1 MGDNMTEAVKLR
13 NWLQEHTLLLDG
25 AMGTYYASLCKE
37 ETAVSEYANKT
48 NPDLIKRIHK
58 EYIVS
63 GANLIKT
70 NTFALGQLQADMTD
84 EQQKELLVKACQI
97 AKEAIAE
104 VYEEE
109 RTEPV
114 FLAADFGPIPQ
125 YTDRTEEEI
134 LLQYKKMCDWFLE
147 EGLTIFWFETF
158 AETTLL
164 KQVVDYIRTKYA
176 DVWIAVGFCL
186 NKNGYTMLGKRAD
199 RLFAEWEQNGQVD
212 AVGFNCGIGSGHMK
226 KIVENLPCCENLPLF
241 IAPNVGYPKLAGNAM
256 AFLNN
261 VEYFAD
267 NMASLAKAGV
277 SILGACCG
285 STPEYIRCMAEKLGT
300 VKKAVTEDVIKTVQE
315 NRINIEEAGQG
326 KDVIEDVLEGE
337 KQIVVCN
344 VQNEETTEKEQTII
358 TESIVV
364 EEYKKTESKSVNMQ
378 FTLNKC
384 KQKDSKEAEEI
395 NTSGKVQQISFAEK
409 LRFHQKVIAVELD
422 PPYDADIHKIM
433 DCGKRLLPCGIDVI
447 TFADSPMGRSRID
460 SVLMAAKMKHEL
472 GVDVMPHICCRDKNM
487 VAMRSMLL
495 GAHIHDIRN
504 LLLVTGDPIP
514 ADCRKTTTSV
524 FDYNSIRLMQYV
536 RELNTE
542 HFEADPFIYGGALN
556 YAGVNVEAIVKRMQQ
571 KMEAGASYFMTQ
583 PIFAKE
589 DRERVALLKEKTGAT
604 ILCGIMPPVSYKNAI
619 FVKNEIAGIRIPDE
633 IVARYDA
640 GMSKEEAEWVG
651 VELAKE
657 LMQDMDDFADGY
669 YFMLPFNRVSMVE
682 KLFVI

>member
-1 MGDNMTEAVKLR
+1 MTEAQCLR

-58 EYIVS
+58 EYIAA

-70 NTFALGQLQADMTD
+70 NTFALGQLQPDMTE
-84 EQQKELLVKACQI
+84 EQQKELLVQACRI
-97 AKEAIAE
+97 AKAAIAE
-104 VYEEE
+104 VYEEG
-109 RTEPV
+109 RKEPV

-134 LLQYKKMCDWFLE
+134 LLQYKKLCDWFLE
-147 EGLTIFWFETF
+147 EGLTVFWFETF

-164 KQVVDYIRTKYA
+164 KQVVDYIRQNCA
-176 DVWIAVGFCL
+176 DAWIAVGFCL

-226 KIVENLPCCENLPLF
+226 KIVENLPFCEKLPLF
-241 IAPNVGYPKLAGNAM
+241 IAPNVGYPKLSGNAM

-267 NMASLAKAGV
+267 NMASLAKSGIT
-277 SILGACCG
+277 ILGACCG
-285 STPEYIRCMAEKLGT
+285 STPAYIRCMAEKLGEAKDI
-300 VKKAVTEDVIKTVQE
+300 VFEENIESAQKRKIGVIEEIIQEKAVSEDVAE
-315 NRINIEEAGQG
+315 S
-326 KDVIEDVLEGE
+326 E
-337 KQIVVCN
+337 KQYILCN
-344 VQNEETTEKEQTII
+344 RKTETMSEKEQTEVIQQAVI
-358 TESIVV
+358 TESILT
-364 EEYKKTESKSVNMQ
+364 KESKIEENKNTD
-378 FTLNKC
+378 TL
-384 KQKDSKEAEEI
+384 
-395 NTSGKVQQISFAEK
+395 SFAEK
-409 LRFHQKVIAVELD
+409 LQAGKKVIAVELD
-422 PPYDADIHKIM
+422 PPYDADIRKIM
-433 DCGKRLLPCGIDVI
+433 DCGKRLQPCGVDVI

-460 SVLMAAKMKHEL
+460 SVLMAAKIKQEL

-487 VAMRSMLL
+487 IAMRSMLL
-495 GAHIHDIRN
+495 GAHIHNIRN

-542 HFEADPFIYGGALN
+542 HFATDPFVYGGALN
-556 YAGVNVEAIVKRMQQ
+556 YAGVNVDAIVKRMQQ

-589 DRERVALLKEKTGAT
+589 DRERVALLKERTGAT
-604 ILCGIMPPVSYKNAI
+604 ILCGIMPTVSYKNAV

-657 LMQDMDDFADGY
+657 LMKEMDDFADGY
-669 YFMLPFNRVSMVE
+669 YFMLPFNRVSIIE
-682 KLFVI
+682 KLF

>member
-1 MGDNMTEAVKLR
+1 MTEAVKLR
-13 NWLQEHTLLLDG
+13 NWLKEHTLLLDG

-58 EYIVS
+58 EYIAA

-70 NTFALGQLQADMTD
+70 NTFALGQLQPDMTE
-84 EQQKELLVKACQI
+84 EQQKELLVKACRI

-104 VYEEE
+104 AYEEE
-109 RTEPV
+109 RKEPV

-125 YTDRTEEEI
+125 YTDRTEEEM
-134 LLQYKKMCDWFLE
+134 LLQYKKLCDWFLE
-147 EGLTIFWFETF
+147 EGLTVFWFETF

-164 KQVVDYIRTKYA
+164 KQVVDYIRQNCA
-176 DVWIAVGFCL
+176 DAWIAVGFCL

-199 RLFAEWEQNGQVD
+199 RLFAEWEKNGQVD

-226 KIVENLPCCENLPLF
+226 KIVENLPFCEKLPLF
-241 IAPNVGYPKLAGNAM
+241 IAPNVGYPKLSGNAM

-267 NMASLAKAGV
+267 NIVALAKKGV

-285 STPEYIRCMAEKLGT
+285 STPAYIRCMAEKLGT
-300 VKKAVTEDVIKTVQE
+300 VKKTVSEETVKSAQKSEIGITEEVEQEQTKVVQQTVTKKSIAGDLVQQIGQNDNLIQKEYKIEENKNTDTLSKSDKCKVQE
-315 NRINIEEAGQG
+315 
-326 KDVIEDVLEGE
+326 
-337 KQIVVCN
+337 
-344 VQNEETTEKEQTII
+344 I
-358 TESIVV
+358 TEP
-364 EEYKKTESKSVNMQ
+364 EEK
-378 FTLNKC
+378 
-384 KQKDSKEAEEI
+384 
-395 NTSGKVQQISFAEK
+395 NTSGKIQYVSFVEK
-409 LRFHQKVIAVELD
+409 LRSGQKVIAVELD
-422 PPYDADIHKIM
+422 PPYDADISKIM
-433 DCGKRLLPCGIDVI
+433 DCGKRLLPCGVDVV

-460 SVLMAAKMKHEL
+460 SVLMAAKMKQEL

-487 VAMRSMLL
+487 IAMRSMLL

-542 HFEADPFIYGGALN
+542 HFETDPFVYGGALN
-556 YAGVNVEAIVKRMQQ
+556 YAGVNVDAIVRRMQQ
-571 KMEAGASYFMTQ
+571 KIEAGASYFMTQ

-589 DRERVALLKEKTGAT
+589 DRERVALLKERTGAT
-604 ILCGIMPPVSYKNAI
+604 ILCGIMPPVSYKNAV

-657 LMQDMDDFADGY
+657 LMQDMNDFADGY
-669 YFMLPFNRVSMVE
+669 YFMLPFNRVSIIE
-682 KLFVI
+682 KLMK

>member
-1 MGDNMTEAVKLR
+1 MTEAVKLR
-13 NWLQEHTLLLDG
+13 NWLKEHTLLLDG

-58 EYIVS
+58 EYIAA

-70 NTFALGQLQADMTD
+70 NTFALGQLQPDMTE
-84 EQQKELLVKACQI
+84 EQQKELLVQACRI
-97 AKEAIAE
+97 AKAAIAE
-104 VYEEE
+104 AYEEG
-109 RTEPV
+109 RKEPV

-134 LLQYKKMCDWFLE
+134 LLQYKKLCDWFLE
-147 EGLTIFWFETF
+147 EGLTVFWFETF

-164 KQVVDYIRTKYA
+164 KQVVDYIKQSCA
-176 DVWIAVGFCL
+176 EVWIAVGFCL

-226 KIVENLPCCENLPLF
+226 KIVENLPFCEKLPLF
-241 IAPNVGYPKLAGNAM
+241 IAPNVGYPKLSGNAM

-267 NMASLAKAGV
+267 NMASLAKSGIT
-277 SILGACCG
+277 ILGACCG
-285 STPEYIRCMAEKLGT
+285 STPAYIRCMAEKLGT
-300 VKKAVTEDVIKTVQE
+300 VKEAVFEGNMKSAQKS
-315 NRINIEEAGQG
+315 RI
-326 KDVIEDVLEGE
+326 D
-337 KQIVVCN
+337 
-344 VQNEETTEKEQTII
+344 
-358 TESIVV
+358 VV
-364 EEYKKTESKSVNMQ
+364 EETEQKKAVQHTVAKESI
-378 FTLNKC
+378 
-384 KQKDSKEAEEI
+384 AGEI
-395 NTSGKVQQISFAEK
+395 VQQIFAEK
-409 LRFHQKVIAVELD
+409 LQAGKKVIAVELD
-422 PPYDADIHKIM
+422 PPYDADIRKIM
-433 DCGKRLLPCGIDVI
+433 DCGKRLQPCGVDVI

-460 SVLMAAKMKHEL
+460 SVLMAAKIKQEL

-487 VAMRSMLL
+487 IAMRSMLL
-495 GAHIHDIRN
+495 GAHIHNIRN

>member
-1 MGDNMTEAVKLR
+1 MTEAQCLR

-48 NPDLIKRIHK
+48 NPELIKRIHK
-58 EYIVS
+58 EYIAA

-70 NTFALGQLQADMTD
+70 NTFALGQLQPDMTE
-84 EQQKELLVKACQI
+84 EQQKELLVQACRI
-97 AKEAIAE
+97 AKAAIAE
-104 VYEEE
+104 AYEEG
-109 RTEPV
+109 RKEPV

-134 LLQYKKMCDWFLE
+134 LLQYKKLCDWFLE
-147 EGLTIFWFETF
+147 EGLTVFWFETF

-164 KQVVDYIRTKYA
+164 KQVVDYIKQKCA

-226 KIVENLPCCENLPLF
+226 KIVENLPLCKQLPLF
-241 IAPNVGYPKLAGNAM
+241 IAPNVGYPKLSGNAM

-267 NMASLAKAGV
+267 NMDSLAKAGIT
-277 SILGACCG
+277 ILGACCG
-285 STPEYIRCMAEKLGT
+285 STPAYIRCMAEKLGT
-300 VKKAVTEDVIKTVQE
+300 VKEAVIEENVKWAQKSDIGITEEAEQEQTKAVQQTV
-315 NRINIEEAGQG
+315 A
-326 KDVIEDVLEGE
+326 K
-337 KQIVVCN
+337 
-344 VQNEETTEKEQTII
+344 
-358 TESIVV
+358 ESI
-364 EEYKKTESKSVNMQ
+364 
-378 FTLNKC
+378 
-384 KQKDSKEAEEI
+384 AGEI
-395 NTSGKVQQISFAEK
+395 VQQIGQNDNLIQKEYKIEENKNTDTLCKSNECKVQDITAPEEKNTSVSTQTLSFAEK
-409 LRFHQKVIAVELD
+409 LQAGKKVMAVELD
-422 PPYDADIHKIM
+422 PPYDADIRKIM
-433 DCGKRLLPCGIDVI
+433 DCGKRLQPCGVDVI

-460 SVLMAAKMKHEL
+460 SVLMAAKIKQEL

-487 VAMRSMLL
+487 IAMRSMLL
-495 GAHIHDIRN
+495 GAHIHNIRN

-542 HFEADPFIYGGALN
+542 HFATDPFVYGGALN
-556 YAGVNVEAIVKRMQQ
+556 YAGVNVDAIVKRMQQ
-571 KMEAGASYFMTQ
+571 KIEAGASYFMTQ

-589 DRERVALLKEKTGAT
+589 DRERVALLKERTGAT
-604 ILCGIMPPVSYKNAI
+604 ILCGIMPPVSYKNAV

-633 IVARYDA
+633 VVARYDA

-651 VELAKE
+651 VELARE
-657 LMQDMDDFADGY
+657 LMQEMDDFADGY
-669 YFMLPFNRVSMVE
+669 YFMLPFNRVSIIE
-682 KLFVI
+682 KLMQGK